1 MNRQRAIVVNY
12 LTALTLGLVLEYA
25 HWEQIIRPG
34 AWLYYTFFLG
44 FLFITLFNLM
54 AKVTQNQGVAVVS
67 MAVKMSLALP
77 VVVSLVLFNERISLA
92 NFLGLVLAFVALYAI
107 TWRKKSVGTA
117 HVFAWGTLLLF
128 FGSGLIDVLLKWNQ
142 MHHLTEKSEG
152 IFTALTFGSAAMY
165 GFAGLIFKKIK
176 EKESLFTWRD
186 TLAGILLG
194 LPNYGSIYFLI
205 KVLQI
210 PNLNASIAFPIN
222 NLGIVVLSFLLSIFL
237 FKEKPETLKI
247 LGFFLALV
255 AIALM
260 IF

>member
-1 MNRQRAIVVNY
+1 
-12 LTALTLGLVLEYA
+12 
-25 HWEQIIRPG
+25 
-34 AWLYYTFFLG
+34 
-44 FLFITLFNLM
+44 
-54 AKVTQNQGVAVVS
+54 
-67 MAVKMSLALP
+67 
-77 VVVSLVLFNERISLA
+77 
-92 NFLGLVLAFVALYAI
+92 
-107 TWRKKSVGTA
+107 
-117 HVFAWGTLLLF
+117 
-128 FGSGLIDVLLKWNQ
+128 
-142 MHHLTEKSEG
+142 
-152 IFTALTFGSAAMY
+152 MY

-186 TLAGILLG
+186 TVAGILLG

-247 LGFFLALV
+247 LGFCLALV